1 MSLEAIVMNGG
12 SQTSLQVLRC
22 LSSAGVRCAVADDRP
37 GHGLLAPSSR
47 YCERFLHYRRV
58 DDLVEAAPSAKDAAI
73 ICCDDRSVL
82 AVASR
87 REFLSRYFG
96 IPFPNYDT
104 LMRAMDKSLAYELC
118 KRTSVPAP
126 MTLVP
131 AGSDEIRR
139 ISRQLAYPVLVKP
152 RLTIGFIPIHG
163 KKLYFCRNAQEL
175 LSAYTKVHRTHPNPL
190 IQEVIPGGDDQVYS
204 LIVLL
209 GRTGR
214 CLGSF
219 CFRKI
224 AQWPPNYGVGCL
236 CVSVHMPILVGKSLA
251 LLRRLGWR
259 GIASI
264 EYKYDARDNMYK
276 LLDVNP
282 RPCMQTNLAFRAGI
296 NFPKALFDMAHG
308 EEKRLGDYRDGIFWV
323 EGRSLLRNLKV
334 RLRRN
339 LRLSEA
345 ARLLFRLADP
355 HTTRSILSI
364 RDPGP
369 ASIQAIEML
378 EGVSK
383 SIGL

>member
-1 MSLEAIVMNGG
+1 VSLEAIVLNGG

-22 LSSAGVRCAVADDRP
+22 LSSGGVRCAVADDRP
-37 GHGLLAPSSR
+37 RDGLLAASSR
-47 YCERFLHYRRV
+47 YCEEFFHYRRV
-58 DDLVEAAPSAKDAAI
+58 DDLAEAAPNAKDAVI

-82 AVASR
+82 AVASQF
-87 REFLSRYFG
+87 ESLSRYFG

-104 LMRAMDKSLAYELC
+104 LIRAMDKSLAYESC
-118 KRTSVPAP
+118 IGTNVPAP
-126 MTLVP
+126 KTLVP
-131 AGSDEIRR
+131 AGSDEVRR
-139 ISRQLAYPVLVKP
+139 ISRQLTYPLLVKP

-163 KKLYFCRNAQEL
+163 KKLYFCRNAREL
-175 LSAYTKVHRTHPNPL
+175 LSAYAKVHRTHPNPL

-204 LIVLL
+204 LIALL

-236 CVSVHMPILVGKSLA
+236 CVSVHMPILVEQSLA
-251 LLRRLGWR
+251 LLGHLGWR

-264 EYKYDARDNMYK
+264 EYKHDARDKRYK

-282 RPCMQTNLAFRAGI
+282 RPCMETNLALRAGI

-308 EEKRLGDYRDGIFWV
+308 EEKRLGDYRDGVFWV
-323 EGRSLLRNLKV
+323 EGRSLLRNMK
-334 RLRRN
+334 
-339 LRLSEA
+339 
-345 ARLLFRLADP
+345 ARLGRDLGLLEAGRLLLKLGDP
-355 HTTRSILSI
+355 RTTRSILSI

-369 ASIQAIEML
+369 ASIEAIELL
-378 EGVSK
+378 EAVSK